1 MIFDSTVAALSTPYG
16 RGAIAMIRMTGADSL
31 KIASAVFCPRNGR
44 RVEELS
50 PAHAYYGDFIYD
62 GGAIDDGMLTVYRAP
77 VSYTGEDMAELC
89 CHGGMLVSSLILR
102 ALYDAGAVPAG
113 GGEFTKRAFVNGKL
127 RLTAA
132 EAIMDVIDAESVG
145 ALRLAGANNRGLLS
159 NEAAEMYDELK
170 HLIAQT
176 YAYIDYPD
184 EDMTDVS
191 PEELKRRTEALLGR
205 AENLRA
211 GYAKA
216 SAVCDG
222 IDTVICGAPN
232 VGKSSLMNLLT
243 GRQTAIVTEIPGT
256 TRDVV
261 TGKAVLGDVTLRL
274 SDTAGIRETT
284 DTVERIGVGLAR
296 DAIKNAGLVLAV
308 FDGGAEPDEAERQFI
323 DGLKELSAP
332 VIAVINKSDEGGGK
346 YYDGIFERTVHISAK
361 TGEGAD
367 LLEKEVCDLFLQGG
381 IDYAAPH
388 LINERQYS
396 QMTRF
401 ASSLRSAIGAL
412 DAGQTQDVA
421 CLDLEDALSALAGL
435 DGREVNDDII
445 GEIFGKFCVGK

>member
-89 CHGGMLVSSLILR
+89 CHGGVLVSSLILR
-102 ALYDAGAVPAG
+102 ALYDAGAAPAE

-159 NEAAEMYDELK
+159 DEAGQMYDELK

-191 PEELKRRTEALLGR
+191 PDELRRRTEALLGR
-205 AENLRA
+205 AEALRA

-216 SAVCDG
+216 SAVCEG
-222 IDTVICGAPN
+222 VDTVICGAPN

-308 FDGGAEPDEAERQFI
+308 FDGGAEPDEAEREFI
-323 DGLKELSAP
+323 DGLKKLGAP
-332 VIAVINKSDEGGGK
+332 VIAVINKSDSGDGK
-346 YYDGIFERTVHISAK
+346 CYDGIFDRTVHISAK
-361 TGEGAD
+361 TGEGAE
-367 LLEKEVCDLFLQGG
+367 LLEKEVNDLFLQGG

-388 LINERQYS
+388 LINERQYC

-401 ASSLRSAIGAL
+401 ASSLRSAVAAL